1 MKMFQNGQIDAM
13 TAMKMLAESTANNAP
28 KTPVVSAP
36 SHDLSRKN
44 SIQDPSVGEKRP
56 RSGSL
61 EPTDVDSDSD
71 LEGEDFK
78 HIEPWVEYVA

>member
-1 MKMFQNGQIDAM
+1 MFQNGQIDAM

-44 SIQDPSVGEKRP
+44 SIQDPSDGEKRP
-56 RSGSL
+56 RSGSM
-61 EPTDVDSDSD
+61 
-71 LEGEDFK
+71 
-78 HIEPWVEYVA
+78 